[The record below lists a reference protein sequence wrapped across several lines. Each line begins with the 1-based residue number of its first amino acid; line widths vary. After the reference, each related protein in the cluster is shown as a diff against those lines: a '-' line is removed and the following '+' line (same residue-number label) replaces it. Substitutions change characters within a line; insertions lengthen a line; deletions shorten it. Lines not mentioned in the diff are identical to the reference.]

1 MTFLH
6 GLALVLLT
14 MVGYTSGAASV
25 AGRRQPVPFLTDL
38 PVLGILWAASFFFS
52 GDLGRWPG
60 IAAAFGAAF
69 AVSLLITLLRMNSL
83 PPAPKT
89 TSREGAATPGSWRRL
104 LGGWKAFSR
113 RMGNYQGRL
122 ILAFFYFTVV
132 LPFGLPVRLLSDPL
146 SLRKRP
152 GWIDRHS
159 GGDSMDH
166 ARLQF

>member
-38 PVLGILWAASFFFS
+38 PVLGILWAASFALS
-52 GDLGRWPG
+52 GVLGRWPG

-69 AVSLLITLLRMNSL
+69 AVSLLVTLLRMNSL
-83 PPAPKT
+83 PPAPK
-89 TSREGAATPGSWRRL
+89 RALQAGACPRKPCARML
-104 LGGWKAFSR
+104 DGWKAFSR

-146 SLRKRP
+146 SLRRHP
-152 GWIDRHS
+152 GWVGRHS